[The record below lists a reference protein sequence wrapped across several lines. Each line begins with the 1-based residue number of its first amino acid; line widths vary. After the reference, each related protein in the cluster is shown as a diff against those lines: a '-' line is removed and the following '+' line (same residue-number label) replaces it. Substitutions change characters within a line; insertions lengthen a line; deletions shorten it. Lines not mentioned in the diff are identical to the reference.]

1 MKFFSGP
8 LHDVLNGLERCL
20 VRGVPGL
27 IAVFAALAVAW
38 FVYVPVH
45 ELLHAFGCIL
55 GGGRVWRLEIA
66 PLYGGALL
74 ERIVPFVEAGGEYAG
89 RLAGFDTGDSTLVHL
104 LTTGLPFVLTVFPG
118 VWLLRWGARRPSGV
132 AYGAALVPATA
143 PFVSVTGDAY
153 EIGSLFVTLIP
164 PWSSPAS
171 RLALVGDDVTVVAR
185 GLAGGDGVLW
195 AGFVVA
201 ALAGVLWAFATYAL
215 GALVAHRLGQPPIE
229 RLPRT
234 SPAKTRT

>member
-1 MKFFSGP
+1 MKFFSRP
-8 LHDVLNGLERCL
+8 LLDVLNGLERCL

-27 IAVFAALAVAW
+27 IAVFTALVAAW

-45 ELLHAFGCIL
+45 ELLHAYGCIL

-74 ERIVPFVEAGGEYAG
+74 ERVFPFVTAGGEYAG

-118 VWLLRWGARRPSGV
+118 VWLLRWGARRGSGI

-153 EIGSLFVTLIP
+153 EIGSLLVTLAP
-164 PWSSPAS
+164 PWSSEVS
-171 RLALVGDDVTVVAR
+171 RLALVGDDVTVVAQR
-185 GLAGGDGVLW
+185 LAGSAGILWLGFVLAALVGLA
-195 AGFVVA
+195 
-201 ALAGVLWAFATYAL
+201 WAFATYAL
-215 GALVAHRLGQPPIE
+215 GALVAHRLHQPAIE

-234 SPAKTRT
+234 SAAETRT

>member
-1 MKFFSGP
+1 MKFFTGP

-27 IAVFAALAVAW
+27 IAVFAALVAAW
-38 FVYVPVH
+38 FVYVPIH
-45 ELLHAFGCIL
+45 ELLHAYGCIL

-74 ERIVPFVEAGGEYAG
+74 ERVFPFVEAGGEYAG

-118 VWLLRWGARRPSGV
+118 VWLLRWGARRGSGL

-153 EIGSLFVTLIP
+153 EIGSLLVTLVP
-164 PWSSPAS
+164 PWSSEAS
-171 RLALVGDDVTVVAR
+171 RLALVGDDITVVAQ
-185 GLAGGDGVLW
+185 GLSGSGGVLW
-195 AGFVVA
+195 LGFVVA
-201 ALAGVLWAFATYAL
+201 SLVGLMWAFATYAL
-215 GALVAHRLGQPPIE
+215 GASIAHRLGQPAIE

-234 SPAKTRT
+234 SAAKPRT